1 MAEQLAKKVRLFKVP
16 LNQSTSFDESKN
28 DNPSKEVMKNKSQ
41 NNGLPSEFDEITN
54 SETEEGEKIE
64 S

>member
-16 LNQSTSFDESKN
+16 SNQSPSFNESKN
-28 DNPSKEVMKNKSQ
+28 DHLSKEVMKNKSED
-41 NNGLPSEFDEITN
+41 NSSTSEFDEITS
-54 SETEEGEKIE
+54 SETEEEEKIE